1 VPTDEPPP
9 GPYDAFRRLSEQMAG
24 MNEGIRRA
32 FEPEVAKAMN
42 RLTEQV
48 HQQTEGL
55 QRALASV
62 VAPSFEKWSLQLP
75 KIGTDW
81 VEQMRPIFERLR
93 RAWQDALP
101 PNWEGFEPEEVTAA
115 IERIGNTGYCLVWLP
130 RIEIVREVMA
140 AEEAATK
147 EVLLKRRD
155 EVLDDAV
162 TVLAG
167 VVEPE
172 LALERDAANAAVGA
186 FRDGHWMAAQALAS
200 SVFTSAAHETF
211 EMGTG
216 AIGKRM
222 AEKHPNEAG
231 LAQLRL
237 TTIYLAATH
246 ALAVFRPDK
255 GYPVRSDFNRH
266 NTAHRITAEQWTEAN
281 ALSAVMLSTAF
292 LRELNFWYARQ
303 RVAAENGNPE
313 T

>member
-9 GPYDAFRRLSEQMAG
+9 GPYDAFRRLSEQV
-24 MNEGIRRA
+24 NQSIRRA
-32 FEPEVAKAMN
+32 VEPEAARAMN
-42 RLTEQV
+42 RLAEQV
-48 HQQTEGL
+48 RQQTEGF

-93 RAWQDALP
+93 QAWQDALP
-101 PNWEGFEPEEVTAA
+101 PNWEGFEVEDVTAA
-115 IERIGNTGYCLVWLP
+115 VERIESTGYCLVWLP
-130 RIEIVREVMA
+130 RIEIVREVLA
-140 AEEAATK
+140 ADEAATK

-155 EVLDDAV
+155 EVLADAV
-162 TVLAG
+162 TVLANVG
-167 VVEPE
+167 EPE
-172 LALERDAANAAVGA
+172 LTLERDAASAAIDA

-200 SVFTSAAHETF
+200 SVFTSAAHEAF
-211 EMGTG
+211 EMGTS

-222 AEKHPNEAG
+222 AEKHPNEAT
-231 LAQLRL
+231 LAQLRI

-246 ALAVFRPDK
+246 ALALFRPDR

-281 ALSAVMLSTAF
+281 ALSAIMLSTAF
-292 LRELNFWYARQ
+292 LRELNFWYSRQ
-303 RVAAENGNPE
+303 RASADNGSAE